1 MRAGGVLGELEVR
14 SCGGKKMIPYFV
26 LTLCSDTDADT
37 DTYVACEI
45 DETDKLMSGSIFY
58 REHTHIIQ
66 FEVELRQTKPL
77 SGPHCFNFTVP
88 SISST
93 QPVSSR

>member
-1 MRAGGVLGELEVR
+1 
-14 SCGGKKMIPYFV
+14 MIPYFV

-45 DETDKLMSGSIFY
+45 DETYELMRGSIFY
-58 REHTHIIQ
+58 REHTHIIPQ
-66 FEVELRQTKPL
+66 LEVEWRQTKPL